1 MAKKKN
7 IKSSKKKSSSKLLYL
22 ILIIVVALVCWFHE
36 AILGF
41 GFGSD
46 KQEKVVVDKIDA
58 IEVDKVEPI
67 KVNAIK
73 AEVKQN
79 VPEKKVEVSTKNTKK
94 EVVNLSDIKN
104 LERPA
109 SIKNRS
115 ERIMQR
121 MNYIT
126 SYNKQWIRRQD
137 VLPERFPM
145 VHGKDTGRGHG
156 TEGRKLRTGTSGC

>member
-7 IKSSKKKSSSKLLYL
+7 TKSSKKKSSSKLLYL

-67 KVNAIK
+67 KVNTIK

-126 SYNKQWIRRQD
+126 SYNKNW
-137 VLPERFPM
+137 
-145 VHGKDTGRGHG
+145 KRGFI
-156 TEGRKLRTGTSGC
+156 